1 MPSGAQFQRLEKLPL
16 SSYWSFPSTHH
27 MCGAAPVIEL
37 CQGQEAPGIGPS
49 TLQRRVSWVRIPSTA
64 RLHHLLNSSEG
75 VSSSGLRTH
84 TILVHGGH
92 ADSPSEPVEAGS
104 PPQCGSSPLTR
115 PLGTLNTSFH
125 SGRPAGLATGLWRF
139 QKHAVHFC
147 LGHLLLPV
155 FSSAVSFNFYVGL
168 SLCPLA
174 WSSAL
179 VISAFPTVSNLRVSE
194 SKLKTKRYRVI
205 LYPADPLVVDPYPQS
220 P

>member
-1 MPSGAQFQRLEKLPL
+1 MVPLPCKDGSLGSGSPPLLGSIISLTVRKGSPLRASALIPFLYMEDTQTRLQSQLKP
-16 SSYWSFPSTHH
+16 
-27 MCGAAPVIEL
+27 A
-37 CQGQEAPGIGPS
+37 
-49 TLQRRVSWVRIPSTA
+49 
-64 RLHHLLNSSEG
+64 
-75 VSSSGLRTH
+75 
-84 TILVHGGH
+84 
-92 ADSPSEPVEAGS
+92 

>member
-16 SSYWSFPSTHH
+16 SSYWSFPSTHR

-84 TILVHGGH
+84 TTLVHGGH

-104 PPQCGSSPLTR
+104 PPVRLLSPNPAPRHPQHLI
-115 PLGTLNTSFH
+115 PLWPSCW
-125 SGRPAGLATGLWRF
+125 TGHW
-139 QKHAVHFC
+139 AVEIPKARC
-147 LGHLLLPV
+147 ALLPR
-155 FSSAVSFNFYVGL
+155 
-168 SLCPLA
+168 
-174 WSSAL
+174 
-179 VISAFPTVSNLRVSE
+179 T
-194 SKLKTKRYRVI
+194 
-205 LYPADPLVVDPYPQS
+205 PASTCLL
-220 P
+220 